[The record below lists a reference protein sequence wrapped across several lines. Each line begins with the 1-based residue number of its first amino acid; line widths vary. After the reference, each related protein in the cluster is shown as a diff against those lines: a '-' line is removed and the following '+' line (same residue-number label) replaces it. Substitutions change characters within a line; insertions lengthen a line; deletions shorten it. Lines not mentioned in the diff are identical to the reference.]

1 MLTSNG
7 NSEMTPITGD
17 DLVIET
23 PSHHAFP
30 APASYVFLEQ
40 EVKRLFLER
49 EAGRD
54 RILLLEHEL
63 ELVRAENARLKSLLN
78 R

>member
-1 MLTSNG
+1 MPTSNG
-7 NSEMTPITGD
+7 DTDNMIIQGD

-30 APASYVFLEQ
+30 APATYIFLEE
-40 EVKRLFLER
+40 EVKRLFRER